1 MSFFEK
7 ARQTA
12 THGLSQ
18 LTGADAEAGTGVSA
32 ESVSASVRE
41 LAGHA
46 RRGVVTV
53 IERIDPD
60 TLADLIIKATAI
72 QEKANAALARKKAA
86 YRIGDLSITATIPPQ
101 IGFSITRIGDVEEAI
116 DDAALLE
123 SSQLEERIPT
133 ADEAVI
139 SLDGETAPAEG

>member
-12 THGLSQ
+12 SQGLSQ
-18 LTGADAEAGTGVSA
+18 LTGAESEGESRVTA
-32 ESVSASVRE
+32 ESVTASMRE

-46 RRGVVTV
+46 KRGVVTV
-53 IERIDPD
+53 IEKIDPD

-101 IGFSITRIGDVEEAI
+101 IGFSIARIGDIEEAI
-116 DDAALLE
+116 DETALLE
-123 SSQLEERIPT
+123 SSQLEDRIPT
-133 ADEAVI
+133 ADEAVL
-139 SLDGETAPAEG
+139 SLDGETVPTEA

>member
-1 MSFFEK
+1 MSFFER

-12 THGLSQ
+12 THGLTQ
-18 LTGADAEAGTGVSA
+18 LTGAEAGGESRATA

-41 LAGHA
+41 LAGQA

-53 IERIDPD
+53 IEKIDPD
-60 TLADLIIKATAI
+60 TLADLVIKATAI
-72 QEKANAALARKKAA
+72 QEKANAALARKQAA

-101 IGFSITRIGDVEEAI
+101 IGFSITRIGDIEEAI
-116 DDAALLE
+116 DEAALLE
-123 SSQLEERIPT
+123 SRQLEERIPA

-139 SLDGETAPAEG
+139 SLDGGTVPAEG